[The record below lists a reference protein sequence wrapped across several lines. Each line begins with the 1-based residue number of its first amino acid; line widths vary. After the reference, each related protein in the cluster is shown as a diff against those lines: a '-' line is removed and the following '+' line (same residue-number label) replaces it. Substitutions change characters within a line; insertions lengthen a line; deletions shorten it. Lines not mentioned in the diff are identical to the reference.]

1 MTEFTS
7 TVTLTFEINNLEAFD
22 KEEYIERLK
31 EQYIELYDLEIKDH
45 EISNIEEVQPLKC
58 NPIESN
64 QSIMTQTKVIGESVK
79 RTERNFVKSYTD
91 DYAKAI
97 TENYRQYH
105 INTLQGNL
113 SGNYPE
119 YAREQLDA
127 IENGTANLMWFK
139 VYSGKRYY
147 KIVQQEFE
155 TWEKSKYYGQY
166 RDSSVHS
173 FVDKE
178 TGEVYKPAGWAKPAK
193 HVRFDMRDVKQLRFL
208 LNPRNVDWAGGY
220 LYLR

>member
-1 MTEFTS
+1 MT
-7 TVTLTFEINNLEAFD
+7 A
-22 KEEYIERLK
+22 
-31 EQYIELYDLEIKDH
+31 
-45 EISNIEEVQPLKC
+45 
-58 NPIESN
+58 
-64 QSIMTQTKVIGESVK
+64 TKVIGESVK
-79 RTERNFVKSYTD
+79 QTNRTFIKSYVE

-97 TENYRQYH
+97 TENYKRYH
-105 INTLQGNL
+105 IRTLNGNL

-127 IENGTANLMWFK
+127 IENGTANLMKFN

-155 TWEKSKYYGQY
+155 TWEKSRNYGKYA
-166 RDSSVHS
+166 DHSVHC

-178 TGEVYKPAGWAKPAK
+178 TGDVYKPASWSAPAK
-193 HVRFDMRDVKQLRFL
+193 HIRFSFQNVEDLKFL
-208 LNPRNVDWAGGY
+208 LNPDNVGWAGGY

>member
-1 MTEFTS
+1 MK
-7 TVTLTFEINNLEAFD
+7 VTTITPDQFIQGN
-22 KEEYIERLK
+22 Y
-31 EQYIELYDLEIKDH
+31 
-45 EISNIEEVQPLKC
+45 
-58 NPIESN
+58 
-64 QSIMTQTKVIGESVK
+64 MTQTKVIGESVK
-79 RTERNFVKSYTD
+79 QTDRNFVKAYTD

-105 INTLQGNL
+105 VNTLTGNL

-155 TWEKSKYYGQY
+155 TWEGSKNFNQY
-166 RDSSVHS
+166 RDGSVHA
-173 FVDKE
+173 FVNKE
-178 TGEVYKPAGWAKPAK
+178 TGEVFKPASWAAPAK
-193 HVRFDMRDVKQLRFL
+193 HVRYDLRIIKHREFL
-208 LNPRNVDWAGGY
+208 FNSNNTGRAGGY
-220 LYLR
+220 LYIR